1 MIEVL
6 FNIAIEITTEQNY
19 SILSKVIGIYV
30 NNYPVICIYLNNC
43 QVSGIYVNNHQ
54 VTSIY

>member
-1 MIEVL
+1 MVEVL
-6 FNIAIEITTEQNY
+6 FNIAIEINTGQNY

-30 NNYPVICIYLNNC
+30 NNYPGTCIYLNNC
-43 QVSGIYVNNHQ
+43 QVSSIYVNNHQ